1 MTHSVSQ
8 HLRIDVDQYDAT
20 IQRFIPRYAEMVDRA
35 TAEVAA
41 RRPGRVIDLGAGT
54 GALAASLLGRTDTT
68 VVELWDVDDA
78 MLEVARVRLARFG
91 DRARFVHGSFDDA
104 FPAADAFMASLA
116 LHHVRELTAKAA
128 LYQRIATALRPG
140 GVLVNA
146 DATITSDAPAQAAIW
161 RGWADHMVANGIEE
175 RRAWQHFAEWAGE
188 DRYFPL
194 DQELPALRQAGLEPV
209 VAWQAGPLAVTVSTK
224 P

>member
-20 IQRFIPRYAEMVDRA
+20 IQRFIPRYADMVDRA
-35 TAEVAA
+35 TDEVAA
-41 RRPGRVIDLGAGT
+41 RRPERVIDLGAGT
-54 GALAASLLGRTDTT
+54 GALAARLLAKTDAT
-68 VVELWDVDDA
+68 VVELWDVDDT
-78 MLEVARVRLARFG
+78 MLEVARGRLARFG
-91 DRARFVHGSFDDA
+91 DRARFVHGSFDDP

-116 LHHVRELTAKAA
+116 LHHVRDMAVKAA
-128 LYQRIATALRPG
+128 LYRRIATALRPG
-140 GVLVNA
+140 GILVNA
-146 DATITSDAPAQAAIW
+146 DATVTAEAPAQAAIW

-175 RRAWQHFAEWAGE
+175 RRAWEHFAEWAGE

-194 DQELPALRQAGLEPV
+194 ETELPALRAAGLEPV